1 MMSEFVYITA
11 TLLLSR
17 RSSSGIPAS
26 A

>member
-1 MMSEFVYITA
+1 MSEFVYITA